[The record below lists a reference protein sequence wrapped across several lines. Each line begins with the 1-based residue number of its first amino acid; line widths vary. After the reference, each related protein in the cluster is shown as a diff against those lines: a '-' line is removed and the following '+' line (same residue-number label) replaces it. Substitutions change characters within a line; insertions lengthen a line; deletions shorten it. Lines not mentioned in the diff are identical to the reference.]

1 MSLSGEKKKCAVH
14 LYKSIQSEVTP
25 CTQHGRAID
34 ILKIVLTLE
43 TLGTRLFPHF
53 SKRINRFFKPFN
65 ILPLFS
71 LLSIYYLI
79 TSIFGN

>member
-1 MSLSGEKKKCAVH
+1 MAQCHFAGEKKCAVH

-43 TLGTRLFPHF
+43 TLGA
-53 SKRINRFFKPFN
+53 
-65 ILPLFS
+65 PLFS
-71 LLSIYYLI
+71 R
-79 TSIFGN
+79 IFPN